1 MLFRF
6 CINYQDMRKEM
17 IMAKILV
24 IYHSQQYGNTGI
36 LAEALAQGARGEG
49 AEVTLINTNE
59 HRVTLDE
66 FLAADAV
73 ALGSPDYFSYVA
85 GTIKTLFD
93 DIYQWDKA
101 GEMVKGKQAALFF
114 SHGSGGR
121 VRGPL
126 EQLAERF
133 FEQVGEPVGSP
144 RPITDD
150 AKNQCAALG
159 RELAQRI
166 R

>member
-1 MLFRF
+1 MQEE
-6 CINYQDMRKEM
+6 IM
-17 IMAKILV
+17 MAKILV
-24 IYHSQQYGNTGI
+24 IYHSQQFGNTGI
-36 LAEALAQGARGEG
+36 LAESLAQGARGEG

-73 ALGSPDYFSYVA
+73 GLGSPDYFSYVA
-85 GTIKTLFD
+85 GTIKTFFD
-93 DIYQWDKA
+93 DLYQWDKA
-101 GEMVKGKQAALFF
+101 GETVKGKRAALFF
-114 SHGSGGR
+114 SHGGGGR

-133 FEQVGEPVGSP
+133 FEQAGEAVGSP

-150 AKNQCAALG
+150 AKNRCVTLG
-159 RELAQRI
+159 RELARRI
-166 R
+166 K

>member
-1 MLFRF
+1 
-6 CINYQDMRKEM
+6 MRKET

-24 IYHSQQYGNTGI
+24 IYHSQQFGNTRI

-59 HRVTLDE
+59 HRVTLHE
-66 FLAADAV
+66 FLTADAV

-85 GTIKTLFD
+85 GTVKTFFD

-101 GEMVKGKQAALFF
+101 GETVKGKQAALFF
-114 SHGSGGR
+114 SHGGGGR
-121 VRGPL
+121 VKGPL

-133 FEQVGEPVGSP
+133 FEQVGETVGSP

-159 RELAQRI
+159 RALAQRI
-166 R
+166 K

>member
-1 MLFRF
+1 
-6 CINYQDMRKEM
+6 
-17 IMAKILV
+17 MAKILV
-24 IYHSQQYGNTGI
+24 IYHSQQFGNTGI

-73 ALGSPDYFSYVA
+73 GLGSPDYFSYVA
-85 GTIKTLFD
+85 GTIKTFFD

-101 GEMVKGKQAALFF
+101 GETVKGKQAALFF
-114 SHGSGGR
+114 SHGGGGR
-121 VRGPL
+121 GRRPL

-133 FEQVGEPVGSP
+133 FELVGETVTSP

-150 AKNQCAALG
+150 AKDQCGALG
-159 RELAQRI
+159 RGLVRRI
-166 R
+166 K